1 MMIKLLILVLSLIT
15 TETVLAKKLKIIQLE
30 GTTIKANSEQPHVLY
45 LLPWQKPQG
54 TGRLQ
59 EEIRGFQTPL
69 KPVDRQVLTREVD
82 FYQQLHGLDDD

>member
-1 MMIKLLILVLSLIT
+1 MLRLLILILSLT
-15 TETVLAKKLKIIQLE
+15 AAEMTLAKKTKIIQLE

-59 EEIRGFQTPL
+59 EEIRAYPTPI
-69 KPVDRQVLTREVD
+69 KPVDRQVLKREVD
-82 FYQQLHGLDDD
+82 FFQQLHGLDDD